1 MRNAYLVLVLGLL
14 LPATVFAE
22 DMAGLQVT
30 IESGVDPLVA
40 ADARS
45 ALTEAF
51 SANKNWSYVDEQLVR
66 NRLNPVVR
74 DCFTKDCLIKAG
86 QQAEAKAGIRIHLS
100 GEAQIYDWTVETF
113 DLRTGVQMA
122 IRKGACELCGRNEVA
137 RTFRS
142 SLDGVLGESVF
153 KATSTKTTPPKE
165 TTPVTEKTT
174 TTPVQ
179 TQTGDVRIVTIEI
192 STEPP
197 NALIMFRDAEVGRG
211 QARVEVG
218 PGEHLFTFTAEG
230 HRTVKELV
238 VVEGD
243 AANTTLRVHLPR
255 KEDAPS
261 VVELRSNGPVD
272 RLGESRTVYGV
283 MGTVFGLGLL
293 GTGMYLN
300 AIDGDP
306 NCDSGSFTSCPE
318 VYNTGTAAF
327 LTTFTGA
334 TLLTAGGIL
343 LAWEVLAH
351 DAPADA
357 ADAPA
362 KAPAASLKMAPIV
375 SSDGGGFSLFG
386 RF

>member
-14 LPATVFAE
+14 LPASVFAE

-30 IESGVDPLVA
+30 IDPGVDALVA
-40 ADARS
+40 SDARS
-45 ALTEAF
+45 AVTEAF
-51 SANKNWSYVDEQLVR
+51 AANKNWSYVDEQLVR

-86 QQAEAKAGIRIHLS
+86 EQAEAKAGIRIHIS

-142 SLDGVLGESVF
+142 SMDGVLGESVF

-197 NALIMFRDAEVGRG
+197 SALIVFRDAEVGRG

-218 PGEHLFTFTAEG
+218 PGEHLFTFTADG
-230 HRTVKELV
+230 YRTVKEMV

-255 KEDAPS
+255 KEDAPG

-272 RLGESRTVYGV
+272 RLGQSRRVYGV
-283 MGTVFGLGLL
+283 IGTVFGLGLL

-306 NCDSGSFTSCPE
+306 NCDTGTFTSCPE
-318 VYNTGTAAF
+318 VYNTSTAAY

-334 TLLTAGGIL
+334 TLLTAGAVL
-343 LAWEVLAH
+343 LAWDVLAH
-351 DAPADA
+351 DSPP

-362 KAPAASLKMAPIV
+362 AAPAASLKIAPTV
-375 SSDGGGFSLFG
+375 SAEGGGFSLFG